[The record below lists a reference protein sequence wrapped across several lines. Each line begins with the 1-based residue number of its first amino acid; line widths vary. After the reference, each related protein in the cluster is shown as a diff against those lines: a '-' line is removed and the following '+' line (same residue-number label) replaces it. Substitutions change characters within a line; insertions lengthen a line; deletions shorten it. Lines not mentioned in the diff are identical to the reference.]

1 MDNDAFALIMQSGER
16 FGAMLVP
23 RQEIDTP
30 DLLGLA
36 IGMKQR
42 GCCQLKE
49 FSGSPQ
55 IKPLPQFCAITS
67 RQLRF
72 VACCENS
79 SCVFTRRDCP
89 QQNPTHETGFANT
102 MTRSNR

>member
-23 RQEIDTP
+23 RQEFDTP

-42 GCCQLKE
+42 GCRQFKE
-49 FSGSPQ
+49 LTRFPEV
-55 IKPLPQFCAITS
+55 IPLPQLRPITS
-67 RQLRF
+67 RELCFIAR
-72 VACCENS
+72 
-79 SCVFTRRDCP
+79 
-89 QQNPTHETGFANT
+89 G
-102 MTRSNR
+102 

>member
-67 RQLRF
+67 RQLGF
-72 VACCENS
+72 VTGSEDATRI
-79 SCVFTRRDCP
+79 FTRADCP
-89 QQNPTHETGFANT
+89 QQNP
-102 MTRSNR
+102 